1 MAGREREG
9 KGSRLLAPVCQET
22 WRGRGSSRRCT
33 PHTQKDCSLGP
44 RQAQGETPSTGHWA
58 GKGISRSQSI
68 TGKP

>member
-22 WRGRGSSRRCT
+22 WRGRGSSRGCT